1 MFMTVLLSLI
11 LPVLAG
17 GGVVALCW
25 LLPPLRKWTW
35 LSGAAFGVALAVG
48 VLASF
53 VSDTGLPSFPPA
65 KRWEWLG
72 IMTMV
77 AGLLAL
83 VLPIT
88 GQPGQ
93 QRSWPLLELVAVF
106 VGGIV
111 AKFPLL
117 AAWAGGKP
125 LEEAVPMFVDM
136 TWADQVALGLGV
148 ALSILLFD
156 RIVANRNGIVI
167 PLVLMIV
174 FGGMAPLADA
184 SGSITLTFLAA
195 TASGVSFIAALAAL
209 FGGSPGIG
217 RGGLVAAT
225 VMLAV
230 FPLAG
235 YRMNYGEFP
244 WWCWGLVVSSPWV
257 LLIFEIPAFAKMPP
271 WASNTLRLLAVAALV
286 GTAVVIATSQSPGGD
301 DDAGGMPGFGDY
313 SYD

>member
-1 MFMTVLLSLI
+1 MTVLLSLI

-125 LEEAVPMFVDM
+125 
-136 TWADQVALGLGV
+136 
-148 ALSILLFD
+148 
-156 RIVANRNGIVI
+156 
-167 PLVLMIV
+167 
-174 FGGMAPLADA
+174 
-184 SGSITLTFLAA
+184 
-195 TASGVSFIAALAAL
+195 
-209 FGGSPGIG
+209 
-217 RGGLVAAT
+217 
-225 VMLAV
+225 
-230 FPLAG
+230 
-235 YRMNYGEFP
+235 
-244 WWCWGLVVSSPWV
+244 VSSRRPRFCV
-257 LLIFEIPAFAKMPP
+257 LSRNSPILSRPEA
-271 WASNTLRLLAVAALV
+271 ASKNASFRALRELTRGEGCPNVR
-286 GTAVVIATSQSPGGD
+286 IAIIYRG
-301 DDAGGMPGFGDY
+301 Y
-313 SYD
+313 EL